1 MPYLIFLDLGYNPIN
16 SLASLNRKPA
26 EGEEITFWPRL
37 QFVFLNNT
45 KIDKITPIAVPN
57 LIKIDLSYNNISSVA
72 EGDEGFKGYETIQ
85 ELNISHTSISNL
97 VPFKGMAKL
106 KRLEASY
113 IKMIMLGGLEGCEE
127 LEHINLSHGKVGSK
141 IDPDFYHRCC
151 PSLARSQIS

>member
-1 MPYLIFLDLGYNPIN
+1 MPYLIYLDLGFNPIN

-26 EGEEITFWPRL
+26 EGEEVTYWPRL
-37 QFVFLNNT
+37 QFVLLNNT

-57 LIKIDLSYNNISSVA
+57 LIKIDLSHNNISSVA

-127 LEHINLSHGKVGSK
+127 LEHINLSHGKVV
-141 IDPDFYHRCC
+141 
-151 PSLARSQIS
+151 

>member
-1 MPYLIFLDLGYNPIN
+1 MTY
-16 SLASLNRKPA
+16 
-26 EGEEITFWPRL
+26 WPRL
-37 QFVFLNNT
+37 QFVLLNNT

-57 LIKIDLSYNNISSVA
+57 LIKIDLSHNNISSVA

-106 KRLEASY
+106 KRLEASH

-127 LEHINLSHGKVGSK
+127 LEHINLSHGKVGYISCS
-141 IDPDFYHRCC
+141 DLDYRCDT
-151 PSLARSQIS
+151 STTSFEIA